1 MIVGSGNFGIK
12 NKKCLIVGN
21 PALKSISG
29 EFDND
34 NLEVISTGDI
44 TFLSLNRAKQIKWTR
59 HFLFLSTSVHFV
71 KWTSKKI

>member
-34 NLEVISTGDI
+34 NLEVICTGYI
-44 TFLSLNRAKQIKWTR
+44 AFSQLIEIINRPTISYFFHYICTFCKMD
-59 HFLFLSTSVHFV
+59 
-71 KWTSKKI
+71 

>member
-12 NKKCLIVGN
+12 NKKCLIIGN

-34 NLEVISTGDI
+34 NLEVICTGYI
-44 TFLSLNRAKQIKWTR
+44 AFSQLIELNK
-59 HFLFLSTSVHFV
+59 
-71 KWTSKKI
+71 